1 MESRVMVMAGGT
13 GGHVFPALAVAQELR
28 ERGMDVFWLGTST
41 GFEAGVVPQAGF
53 RSEWIDVKGLRGSG
67 VGRWL
72 LAPFTLTHAMYQAL
86 RVLRRNR
93 PVVVL
98 GMGGFVTGPGGV
110 MARLLGIPL
119 VIHEQNAIPGMTN
132 QWLSRI
138 ATRVLEAFPGSFA
151 AQRRALNCGNP
162 VRREIA
168 ALPDPEQR
176 MAARRGRPRVLV
188 LGGSQGAQA
197 LNEAVPQALAQLQ
210 PEERPEV
217 RHQAGARNLEGA
229 QAAYGKAGVKG
240 DLRAFIDDM
249 ADSYAWADL
258 VICRAGAL
266 TSAELTAAGV
276 GSILVP
282 YPHAVD
288 DHQTRNG
295 AFLVAAGA
303 AEMLPQTELNGASL
317 AARLRPLLREP
328 SRLLSM
334 ARAARDLAQPRA
346 TETVARVCMEVQGP

>member
-13 GGHVFPALAVAQELR
+13 GGHVFPALAVARALR
-28 ERGMDVFWLGTST
+28 ERGMDVFWLGTAT
-41 GFEAGVVPQAGF
+41 GFEAGVVPEAGF
-53 RSEWIDVKGLRGSG
+53 RSEWIDIKGLRGTG
-67 VGRWL
+67 IGRWL
-72 LAPFTLTHAMYQAL
+72 QAPFTLTHAMFQAL

-93 PVVVL
+93 PGVVL

-132 QWLSRI
+132 RWLSRI

-151 AQRRALNCGNP
+151 AARGALDCGNP

-168 ALPDPEQR
+168 ALPEPGQR
-176 MAARRGRPRVLV
+176 MAGRTGPVRLLV
-188 LGGSQGAQA
+188 LGGSQGARA
-197 LNEAVPQALAQLQ
+197 LNEAVPEALAELG
-210 PEERPEV
+210 PAERPEV

-229 QAAYGKAGVKG
+229 RAAYAKAGVAG
-240 DLRAFIDDM
+240 DLKAFIGDM
-249 ADSYAWADL
+249 AESYAWADL

-266 TSAELTAAGV
+266 TIAELTAAGV

-295 AFLVAAGA
+295 AFLVAAEA
-303 AEMLPQTELNGASL
+303 AEMLPQSELDGKTL
-317 AARLRPLLREP
+317 AARLRPLLSER

-334 ARAARDLAQPRA
+334 ARAARGLARPQA
-346 TETVARVCMEVQGP
+346 TETVARVCMEVQAR

>member
-28 ERGMDVFWLGTST
+28 ERGMDVFWLGTAT
-41 GFEAGVVPQAGF
+41 GFEAGVVAQAGF
-53 RSEWIDVKGLRGSG
+53 RSEWIDIKGLRGSG

-93 PVVVL
+93 PAVVL

-151 AQRRALNCGNP
+151 AGRRALSCGNP

-168 ALPDPEQR
+168 ALPDPERR
-176 MAARRGRPRVLV
+176 MAARAGRARLLV

-197 LNEAVPQALAQLQ
+197 LNEAVPRALAQLG

-217 RHQAGARNLEGA
+217 RHQAGTRNLEGA
-229 QAAYGKAGVKG
+229 QAAYAEACVEG

-266 TSAELTAAGV
+266 TIAELTAAGI

-303 AEMLPQTELNGASL
+303 AEMLPQTELDGASL
-317 AARLRPLLREP
+317 AGRLRPLLSER

-334 ARAARDLAQPRA
+334 ARAARDLAQPQA